1 MPSFNSV
8 TSKEETLE
16 GRNFNLRMQQ
26 QTRFSTSYK
35 AGEQFLDYL
44 TIYNPQD
51 SLMYTSSCDIN
62 VLPANE
68 VSSLLFPTSQKNS
81 DGMGGS
87 VDQIFYSMSASG
99 LASRPKRSNVKISK
113 DQKRVATRRRRQR
126 IRQQIRIL
134 QRLVPGGTKM
144 DTASLLDEAVH
155 YVKFMKLQVQT
166 LKYLCHIAEIPP
178 VPSFV
183 ESKLPSLYSP
193 DNLDQLQMSSR
204 ATTALY
210 DAMHLHAASSYQ
222 ASTSKG

>member
-1 MPSFNSV
+1 
-8 TSKEETLE
+8 
-16 GRNFNLRMQQ
+16 
-26 QTRFSTSYK
+26 
-35 AGEQFLDYL
+35 
-44 TIYNPQD
+44 
-51 SLMYTSSCDIN
+51 
-62 VLPANE
+62 
-68 VSSLLFPTSQKNS
+68 
-81 DGMGGS
+81 
-87 VDQIFYSMSASG
+87 MSASG